1 MAALSNGV
9 NIVKDFLKMRLLFL
23 IPPRELN
30 KEKMSVDRVYGCNY
44 GFDYKPA
51 IHLLLLATL
60 AEESGCDV
68 KFLDCPGQGY
78 NFRKFNKYIADSRSI
93 DMVVFFTVWL
103 SAQEDLMAAEK
114 ISNLIKKA
122 KIVFTGPY
130 PTWRPETFIKSSN
143 YFVIRGEPEKPLA
156 DFMKFCESSGNDINK
171 VHNLS
176 FKKQAEIISNDSGEL
191 INMDSLPMPNRKLL
205 KGKYFFNRVNAWPA
219 TVMCVSRGCNYSC
232 NYCAPHAL
240 DQAIELEYLK
250 HNLVKPPMRLR
261 SIENVVGEFSYIA
274 SLGYRGIEIC
284 DNQFV
289 WEKDRT
295 KEICERIKYL
305 NLKWICYAR
314 ADYLKDRDMLRLM
327 RRAGCELIYIG
338 TESFSQMILN
348 DINKEMSVKD
358 IYRAV
363 NLVREC
369 GIEPEVSVLLGA
381 SAAETE
387 ETVLHS
393 VKEAKK
399 MKTNF
404 IHYSIAAP
412 LPNTRLYK
420 ISKER
425 GWLKNGEFVP
435 IDNIRDA
442 LLDLPYINAQRLKK
456 IIRRSY
462 AQKYL
467 SMRFILRQI
476 FSLNF
481 LQKFSFKIRTLLR
494 LLKYTSKTE

>member
-1 MAALSNGV
+1 MD
-9 NIVKDFLKMRLLFL
+9 ILFL

-51 IHLLLLATL
+51 IHLLLLATV

-68 KFLDCPGQGY
+68 RFLDCPGQGY
-78 NFRKFNKYIADSRSI
+78 NLREFDKYIADNRSI

-103 SAQEDLMAAEK
+103 SAQEDLLAAEK
-114 ISNLIKKA
+114 ISNLIQEA
-122 KIVFTGPY
+122 KIVFTGSY
-130 PTWRPETFIKSSN
+130 PTWKPEMFIKNNN
-143 YFVIRGEPEKPLA
+143 YFVIRGEPEKPLV
-156 DFMKFCESSGNDINK
+156 DFIKFCKSPHNNINEIQ
-171 VHNLS
+171 NLS
-176 FKKQAEIISNDSGEL
+176 FKKQAEVISNGPGEL
-191 INMDSLPMPNRKLL
+191 INIDKLPMPNRELL
-205 KGKYFFNRVNAWPA
+205 KGRYFFSRVNAWPA
-219 TVMCVSRGCNYSC
+219 TVMCVSRGCIYNC

-240 DQAIELEYLK
+240 DQAIELEYSK
-250 HNLVKPPMRLR
+250 YNLAKPPMRLR
-261 SIENVVGEFSYIA
+261 SIKNVVGEFNHIS

-284 DNQFV
+284 DNQFI
-289 WEKDRT
+289 WGKERT
-295 KEICERIKYL
+295 MEVCERIKDL

-314 ADYLKDRDMLRLM
+314 ADHLKDSDMLRLM
-327 RRAGCELIYIG
+327 HRAGCELIYIG
-338 TESFSQMILN
+338 TESFNQVILN
-348 DINKEMSVKD
+348 DINKETSVKD

-393 VKEAKK
+393 IKEAKK

-420 ISKER
+420 ISKEK

-435 IDNIRDA
+435 VDNIRDA
-442 LLDLPYINAQRLKK
+442 LLDLPHINAQRLKT
-456 IIRRSY
+456 IIRNCY

-467 SMRFILRQI
+467 SPGFIMRQI
-476 FSLNF
+476 FSRNF
-481 LQKFSFKIRTLLR
+481 LQIFSFKIRSLFK
-494 LLKYTSKTE
+494 LLKYTYKIR

>member
-1 MAALSNGV
+1 MD
-9 NIVKDFLKMRLLFL
+9 ILFL

-51 IHLLLLATL
+51 IHLLLLATV

-68 KFLDCPGQGY
+68 RFLDCPGQGY
-78 NFRKFNKYIADSRSI
+78 NLQKFNRYIADNRSI

-103 SAQEDLMAAEK
+103 SAQEDLLAAEI

-122 KIVFTGPY
+122 KIIFTGSY
-130 PTWRPETFIKSSN
+130 PTWKPEVFIKNNN
-143 YFVIRGEPEKPLA
+143 YSVIRGEPEKPLV
-156 DFMKFCESSGNDINK
+156 DFIKFCKSPDNNINEIQ
-171 VHNLS
+171 NLS
-176 FKKQAEIISNDSGEL
+176 FKKQAEVVNNDPGGL
-191 INMDSLPMPNRKLL
+191 IDIDKLPMPDHKLL
-205 KGKYFFNRVNAWPA
+205 KGRYFFNRVNAWPA
-219 TVMCVSRGCNYSC
+219 TVMCVSRGCAYSC

-240 DQAIELEYLK
+240 DQAIEIEYLK
-250 HNLVKPPMRLR
+250 HNLGKPPMRLR
-261 SIENVVGEFSYIA
+261 SIENVVREFKHIS
-274 SLGYRGIEIC
+274 SLGYGGVEIC

-289 WEKDRT
+289 WDKERT
-295 KEICERIKYL
+295 MEVCERIKGL

-314 ADYLKDRDMLRLM
+314 ADHLKDRDMLRLM

-358 IYRAV
+358 IYKAV
-363 NLVREC
+363 NLVKEC

-381 SAAETE
+381 SAMETE
-387 ETVLHS
+387 ETILHS
-393 VKEAKK
+393 TKEAKK

-420 ISKER
+420 ISKEK

-435 IDNIRDA
+435 IDNIQDA
-442 LLDLPYINAQRLKK
+442 LLDLPNINAQRLKA
-456 IIRRSY
+456 IIRRCY

-467 SMRFILRQI
+467 SLHFILWQI

-481 LQKFSFKIRTLLR
+481 LQKFSFKIRTLFK
-494 LLKYTSKTE
+494 LLKYTYKSR